1 MGNHLVN
8 TIPPIN
14 PLFSKC
20 IDDVIRS
27 AESTV
32 ADRQAGILWRAGVG
46 MEDGARVPGPALGGG
61 GSVVVMRVA
70 TDDESVTLA
79 VPW

>member
-1 MGNHLVN
+1 M
-8 TIPPIN
+8 
-14 PLFSKC
+14 
-20 IDDVIRS
+20 
-27 AESTV
+27 

-46 MEDGARVPGPALGGG
+46 MEDGGRVPGPALGGG